1 MQKFD
6 VIIIGT
12 GLQPVRTV
20 DMSRAERT
28 AYAWTIVV
36 AQTKSVVATV
46 IALFLAISY
55 DDLK

>member
-20 DMSRAERT
+20 DMSRAERI
-28 AYAWTIVV
+28 ANAWTIVM